1 MITEM
6 EILAEV
12 NGVTIAQLHLWVS
25 EEWVRPAQGSAKITF
40 SEVDIARVRLL
51 AMLCNELE
59 VGNEA
64 VPIILSLIDQ
74 VHDMHEQMRIITGAI
89 EAQPDD
95 IRTCILEYARRD
107 QEY

>member
-6 EILAEV
+6 EILAKV
-12 NGVTIAQLHLWVS
+12 NGVTTAQLHLWIS
-25 EEWVRPAQGSAKITF
+25 EEWVRPARDNADIAF
-40 SEVDIARVRLL
+40 SEADIARVRLL
-51 AMLCNELE
+51 AMLCNELG

-74 VHDMHEQMRIITGAI
+74 VHDMHEQMRIIADAI

-95 IRTCILEYARRD
+95 VRTCILECARRVRK
-107 QEY
+107 Y